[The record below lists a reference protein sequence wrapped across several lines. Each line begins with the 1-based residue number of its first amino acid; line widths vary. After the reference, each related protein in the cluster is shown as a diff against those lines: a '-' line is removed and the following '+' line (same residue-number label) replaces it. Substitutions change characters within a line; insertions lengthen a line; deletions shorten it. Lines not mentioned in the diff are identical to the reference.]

1 MVRREREGG
10 NLAYFVIFEMKN
22 TFRVSLGP
30 TTSKLNR
37 WNQFQVVSGG
47 CDT

>member
-22 TFRVSLGP
+22 TFRVSLAP
-30 TTSKLNR
+30 TTKLNH